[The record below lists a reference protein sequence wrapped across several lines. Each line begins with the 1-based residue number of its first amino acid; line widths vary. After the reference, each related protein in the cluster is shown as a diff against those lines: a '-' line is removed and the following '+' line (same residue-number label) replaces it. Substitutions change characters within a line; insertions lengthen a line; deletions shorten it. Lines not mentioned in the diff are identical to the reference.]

1 MNFYIKKYISDFNTL
16 PNYISIFRLFL
27 CIPLYFSLE
36 GINSDSNYRFI
47 TVGII
52 FIAFLSDILDGHIA
66 RKRKLISEFGKI
78 IDPFADKIFVLI
90 ISIQLYFTNEILPV
104 YFWIILSRD
113 ILIFVGGIIV
123 SKINEQVLPS
133 NLLGKITVTSI
144 GLFFIYVIIG
154 FSKVNIFYSI
164 LFYLSLVLS
173 ILSVIGYL
181 LRAIE
186 IVKWEKRD
194 TIK

>member
-1 MNFYIKKYISDFNTL
+1 
-16 PNYISIFRLFL
+16 
-27 CIPLYFSLE
+27 LE